1 MSCLV
6 AAPVPSPPPSSQD
19 KDQLQKTTAVFHAG
33 CPKVTPFHCPGLSS
47 LVGHGGSITGCV
59 SIYYRLMGR
68 VEWGRRRA
76 VSMHHSTPHYTTSLH
91 TTLHYTTPLHST
103 LYHTTLHH
111 TSLHHTTPLHTTL
124 HTTLHH
130 STPQHTTLHCTTPHF
145 TAPHYTTPHYTTPH
159 HTTLHHTTPHF
170 TTLHHTTPHH
180 TTPHYTTLHHATP
193 FHTTLHHLPCAT
205 SGMMIIPAGGV
216 EELLKKQRALLKRS
230 PKVTVAWIP
239 QGGRGW
245 GCGRHCV
252 QLWPLPIHAM
262 QQKTRRWRGRL
273 QRAVKRARQP
283 CKWSCDC
290 HMTTFSVNVV
300 V

>member
-1 MSCLV
+1 
-6 AAPVPSPPPSSQD
+6 
-19 KDQLQKTTAVFHAG
+19 
-33 CPKVTPFHCPGLSS
+33 
-47 LVGHGGSITGCV
+47 
-59 SIYYRLMGR
+59 
-68 VEWGRRRA
+68 
-76 VSMHHSTPHYTTSLH
+76 MHH
-91 TTLHYTTPLHST
+91 TTLHYTTPHFTT

-111 TSLHHTTPLHTTL
+111 TALTTPHHTT
-124 HTTLHH
+124 
-130 STPQHTTLHCTTPHF
+130 
-145 TAPHYTTPHYTTPH
+145 PHYTTPHYTTLHYTTLHHTTHTSPH
-159 HTTLHHTTPHF
+159 HTTLHHTTPHY

-180 TTPHYTTLHHATP
+180 TSPHHSTPHHSTPHFTTLHLPHCTH
-193 FHTTLHHLPCAT
+193 HTTPHHLPCAT
-205 SGMMIIPAGGV
+205 SDMMIIPAGGI

-239 QGGRGW
+239 QGGRDW

-252 QLWPLPIHAM
+252 QLWPLPFHAM

>member
-1 MSCLV
+1 
-6 AAPVPSPPPSSQD
+6 
-19 KDQLQKTTAVFHAG
+19 
-33 CPKVTPFHCPGLSS
+33 
-47 LVGHGGSITGCV
+47 
-59 SIYYRLMGR
+59 
-68 VEWGRRRA
+68 
-76 VSMHHSTPHYTTSLH
+76 MHHTTLHHTTLHHTTFHHTLPHHTSPHCTHHSAPHY
-91 TTLHYTTPLHST
+91 TTLHYTTLH
-103 LYHTTLHH
+103 HTTLHH
-111 TSLHHTTPLHTTL
+111 TTHT
-124 HTTLHH
+124 
-130 STPQHTTLHCTTPHF
+130 S
-145 TAPHYTTPHYTTPH
+145 PH
-159 HTTLHHTTPHF
+159 HTTLHHTTPHYTTLHH

-180 TTPHYTTLHHATP
+180 TTPHHTSPHCTYHTAPTTP
-193 FHTTLHHLPCAT
+193 HHLPCAT
-205 SGMMIIPAGGV
+205 SDMMIIPAGGI

-239 QGGRGW
+239 QGGRDW

-252 QLWPLPIHAM
+252 QLWPLPFHAM